1 MKLTYN
7 DLELIDKMINV
18 KRQFGSDAL
27 NKQLNTLR
35 GKIRKAKAD
44 FAIIVKIEK

>member
-1 MKLTYN
+1 MRLTYN

-18 KRQFGSDAL
+18 KRQFGSDVL

-35 GKIRKAKAD
+35 GKIRKAKKD
-44 FAIIVKIEK
+44 FAISVKVEK